1 MKTGTSTIP
10 ASQNKLQTG
19 NGRAIKQEVL
29 VKDG

>member
-1 MKTGTSTIP
+1 MKTWTSTSP
-10 ASQNKLQTG
+10 AGQDNLQTG

>member
-1 MKTGTSTIP
+1 MKTGTSTNP
-10 ASQNKLQTG
+10 ASQNNLQTG